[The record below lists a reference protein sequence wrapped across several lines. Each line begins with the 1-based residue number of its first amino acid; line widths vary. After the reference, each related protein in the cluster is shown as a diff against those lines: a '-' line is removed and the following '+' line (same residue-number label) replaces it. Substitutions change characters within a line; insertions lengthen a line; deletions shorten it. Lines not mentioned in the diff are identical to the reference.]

1 MRCLE
6 SLKMGRIRWTAAFIV
21 LIALFLTALVANINT
36 GSVHISVRQIFDI
49 IVRKDSTD
57 IVSYN
62 IIWKIRLPRMLTA
75 ALLGGAL
82 ALSGFLLQTFFRN
95 PIAGPY
101 VLGISAGAKMLLAVV
116 TILFAEAVVSVPLG
130 LTVAVSFAGSMI
142 SMVFVLIFAGYVRN
156 MSVLLVIGI
165 MVSNICSAV
174 TDFLINFANEAQ
186 IVNLTYWSLG
196 SFSGASWDNL
206 KYAAVIIFVTFVLT
220 VLVSKPM
227 TAYQLGEGYAGSM
240 GVNVK
245 VFRIILICL
254 SSMLSACVTAFSG
267 PIAFVGIAVPHI
279 TRLLFKTAKPIVMI
293 PAVFMTGCVFCMV
306 CDLWAR
312 TLLAPTE
319 LSLGTVTSIVGA
331 PVVISLM
338 LKQRRKSN

>member
-1 MRCLE
+1 
-6 SLKMGRIRWTAAFIV
+6 MGRIRWTAAFIV